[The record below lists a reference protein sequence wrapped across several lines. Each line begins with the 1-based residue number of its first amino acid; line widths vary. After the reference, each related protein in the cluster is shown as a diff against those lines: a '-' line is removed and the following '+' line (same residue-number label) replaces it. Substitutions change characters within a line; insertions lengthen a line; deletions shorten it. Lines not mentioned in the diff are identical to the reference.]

1 MLQALDSLLDL
12 ERALRQ
18 MDGMGLTGAAAYDD
32 RMAATEA
39 LRQALERCVERVD
52 KIGFTFQDGREFLGW
67 ATEVTAT
74 AVLVSWAPSPLYA
87 QATGGAAWEPEDQWV
102 PLADITGDSVAA
114 YDESERRWVPLL
126 RP

>member
-1 MLQALDSLLDL
+1 
-12 ERALRQ
+12 
-18 MDGMGLTGAAAYDD
+18 MGLKVAAAYDH
-32 RMAATEA
+32 RMVATEA
-39 LRQALERCVERVD
+39 LRQALERCAERVD

-67 ATEVTAT
+67 ATGVTAT

-102 PLADITGDSVAA
+102 PLADITQDSVAA
-114 YDESERRWVPLL
+114 YDESDRRWVPLL